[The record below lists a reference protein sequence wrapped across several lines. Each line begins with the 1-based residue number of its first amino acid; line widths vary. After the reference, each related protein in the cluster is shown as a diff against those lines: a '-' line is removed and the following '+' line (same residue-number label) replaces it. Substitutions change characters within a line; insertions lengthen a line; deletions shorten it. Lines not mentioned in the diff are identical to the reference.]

1 MPVPLRQLN
10 DTLLNVLK
18 EWKSYFSANSASGS
32 TKIATFLTKNMTK
45 MGRSTDTQPDIYDE
59 DPKGFDMRSLT
70 KEVDHPDQVNL
81 SPGIVYHRSM
91 SGEAFTEFERQLFV
105 AGDDDKFKYKLIKF
119 ESADSPPALGQEL
132 KGMEPVQADNFTQTE
147 EFVYWY
153 ELENN
158 FVYKGR
164 ISQGYSLDDND
175 VPAYLNRIVHSGSPE
190 DIPYAIA
197 ASARAI
203 KDCFP
208 DKFFESNPNLL
219 QYYNRNDFDKET
231 AKKVSQ
237 LKNT

>member
-1 MPVPLRQLN
+1 
-10 DTLLNVLK
+10 
-18 EWKSYFSANSASGS
+18 
-32 TKIATFLTKNMTK
+32 MTK
-45 MGRSTDTQPDIYDE
+45 MGRSTDTQADIYNE

-91 SGEAFTEFERQLFV
+91 SGEALTEFERQLFV
-105 AGDDDKFKYKLIKF
+105 AGDDDKFEYKLIKF
-119 ESADSPPALGQEL
+119 ESADSPPAAGQEL

-153 ELENN
+153 KLEEN
-158 FVYKGR
+158 FVYKYEH
-164 ISQGYSLDDND
+164 SKEYNPND

-190 DIPYAIA
+190 DIPYAISTSS
-197 ASARAI
+197 SAM

-208 DKFFESNPNLL
+208 DKFFESNPDLL
-219 QYYNRNDFDKET
+219 LYGDRNDFAKET

-237 LKNT
+237 LKNTEV